1 MNVDSFMPNDNPD
14 LKPIVDR
21 IPSGWGKWIDV
32 GPGWYPIVIKLNEDI
47 AKIYPN
53 YEVHQVKEKFG
64 GLRYYCSVDGDYKVR
79 LIIAEACLKADKTC
93 EVCGEPAVLK
103 IRNYWYKTICDSCDK
118 DNEYIIVE
126 DIED

>member
-1 MNVDSFMPNDNPD
+1 MNIDDFMPNDNPD

-47 AKIYPN
+47 AKIAPD

-64 GLRYYCSVDGDYKVR
+64 GLRYYCQENDEIRELIREAERKASV
-79 LIIAEACLKADKTC
+79 TC
-93 EVCGEPAVLK
+93 EVCGAPAVLK
-103 IRNYWYKTICDSCDK
+103 VCRYWYKTICDSCADK
-118 DNEYIIVE
+118 DYVPVE
-126 DIED
+126 KI